1 MIKEKNYLKQIQPT
15 IKDKIKCYFV
25 MKIICFKTD
34 YTKINFFDYV
44 LGFLYG
50 FIKNFLIYIL
60 MISILVI
67 YSISYVMKID
77 LLSFLESDLKS
88 LSNLAI
94 TLYGFQFALLSLVAS
109 LKSKNIFN
117 KSEFNMISDIDAYG
131 YNIKS
136 LLHRSF
142 INLIIIIFGMCINEY
157 NKILIIFSLFISLNL
172 LARINKLVFAST
184 AEIEYSYNN
193 RWVRSNYFFRK
204 RGNVKS
210 FLKKDELIEKNR
222 IDKML
227 EKAYDLRMRNLIV
240 YLEKINRSVFYYEKN
255 ELNYDIN
262 LYEKYLKLYFK
273 SIGND
278 SQIVEML
285 CIFGYLVKMFTTLID
300 RNMHKEIANYLLKT
314 LELFNFFLKRKII
327 SKRFS
332 INVKNKYCLYLVLK
346 YNNELFNLYLRN
358 EILLFCL
365 ETQIN
370 KLNELITNKNII
382 TNKENIFD
390 SDIKTISKYIKEN
403 NDIILN
409 YKNNNEK
416 FINDIIESINKQN
429 KEICDYL
436 IDALKK
442 VQI

>member
-1 MIKEKNYLKQIQPT
+1 MIKEKNYLKQIHPT

-193 RWVRSNYFFRK
+193 RWVKSNYFFRK

-227 EKAYDLRMRNLIV
+227 EKAYDLRMHNLIV

-278 SQIVEML
+278 SQIVGML
-285 CIFGYLVKMFTTLID
+285 CIF
-300 RNMHKEIANYLLKT
+300 
-314 LELFNFFLKRKII
+314 
-327 SKRFS
+327 
-332 INVKNKYCLYLVLK
+332 C
-346 YNNELFNLYLRN
+346 
-358 EILLFCL
+358 
-365 ETQIN
+365 
-370 KLNELITNKNII
+370 
-382 TNKENIFD
+382 
-390 SDIKTISKYIKEN
+390 
-403 NDIILN
+403 
-409 YKNNNEK
+409 
-416 FINDIIESINKQN
+416 
-429 KEICDYL
+429 
-436 IDALKK
+436 
-442 VQI
+442 

>member
-1 MIKEKNYLKQIQPT
+1 
-15 IKDKIKCYFV
+15 
-25 MKIICFKTD
+25 
-34 YTKINFFDYV
+34 
-44 LGFLYG
+44 
-50 FIKNFLIYIL
+50 
-60 MISILVI
+60 
-67 YSISYVMKID
+67 
-77 LLSFLESDLKS
+77 
-88 LSNLAI
+88 
-94 TLYGFQFALLSLVAS
+94 
-109 LKSKNIFN
+109 
-117 KSEFNMISDIDAYG
+117 
-131 YNIKS
+131 
-136 LLHRSF
+136 
-142 INLIIIIFGMCINEY
+142 
-157 NKILIIFSLFISLNL
+157 
-172 LARINKLVFAST
+172 
-184 AEIEYSYNN
+184 
-193 RWVRSNYFFRK
+193 
-204 RGNVKS
+204 
-210 FLKKDELIEKNR
+210 
-222 IDKML
+222 ML

-278 SQIVEML
+278 SQIVGML
-285 CIFGYLVKMFTTLID
+285 CIFCYLEKMFTTLID

-390 SDIKTISKYIKEN
+390 SDIKTINEYFKEN
-403 NDIILN
+403 NDIISN
-409 YKNNNEK
+409 YKHNNEK

-429 KEICDYL
+429 KKIYDYL
-436 IDALKK
+436 INALKK

>member
-1 MIKEKNYLKQIQPT
+1 
-15 IKDKIKCYFV
+15 
-25 MKIICFKTD
+25 
-34 YTKINFFDYV
+34 
-44 LGFLYG
+44 
-50 FIKNFLIYIL
+50 

-157 NKILIIFSLFISLNL
+157 NKILIIFYLFISLNL

-193 RWVRSNYFFRK
+193 RWVKSNYFFRK

-227 EKAYDLRMRNLIV
+227 EKAYDLRMHNLIV

-278 SQIVEML
+278 SQIVGML
-285 CIFGYLVKMFTTLID
+285 CIFCYLEKMFTTLID

-332 INVKNKYCLYLVLK
+332 INVKNKYCIYLVLK

-358 EILLFCL
+358 KILLF
-365 ETQIN
+365 
-370 KLNELITNKNII
+370 
-382 TNKENIFD
+382 
-390 SDIKTISKYIKEN
+390 
-403 NDIILN
+403 
-409 YKNNNEK
+409 
-416 FINDIIESINKQN
+416 
-429 KEICDYL
+429 
-436 IDALKK
+436 
-442 VQI
+442 

>member
-1 MIKEKNYLKQIQPT
+1 
-15 IKDKIKCYFV
+15 
-25 MKIICFKTD
+25 
-34 YTKINFFDYV
+34 
-44 LGFLYG
+44 
-50 FIKNFLIYIL
+50 
-60 MISILVI
+60 
-67 YSISYVMKID
+67 
-77 LLSFLESDLKS
+77 
-88 LSNLAI
+88 
-94 TLYGFQFALLSLVAS
+94 
-109 LKSKNIFN
+109 
-117 KSEFNMISDIDAYG
+117 
-131 YNIKS
+131 
-136 LLHRSF
+136 
-142 INLIIIIFGMCINEY
+142 MCINEY

-204 RGNVKS
+204 KGNVKS

-278 SQIVEML
+278 SQIVGML
-285 CIFGYLVKMFTTLID
+285 WIFCYLEKMFTTLID

-390 SDIKTISKYIKEN
+390 SDIKTINEYFKEN
-403 NDIILN
+403 NDIISN
-409 YKNNNEK
+409 YKHNNEK

-429 KEICDYL
+429 KEIYD
-436 IDALKK
+436 
-442 VQI
+442 

>member
-193 RWVRSNYFFRK
+193 RWVRSNYF
-204 RGNVKS
+204 
-210 FLKKDELIEKNR
+210 LIK
-222 IDKML
+222 
-227 EKAYDLRMRNLIV
+227 
-240 YLEKINRSVFYYEKN
+240 
-255 ELNYDIN
+255 
-262 LYEKYLKLYFK
+262 
-273 SIGND
+273 
-278 SQIVEML
+278 
-285 CIFGYLVKMFTTLID
+285 C
-300 RNMHKEIANYLLKT
+300 
-314 LELFNFFLKRKII
+314 LKRHMI
-327 SKRFS
+327 
-332 INVKNKYCLYLVLK
+332 
-346 YNNELFNLYLRN
+346 
-358 EILLFCL
+358 
-365 ETQIN
+365 
-370 KLNELITNKNII
+370 
-382 TNKENIFD
+382 
-390 SDIKTISKYIKEN
+390 
-403 NDIILN
+403 
-409 YKNNNEK
+409 
-416 FINDIIESINKQN
+416 
-429 KEICDYL
+429 
-436 IDALKK
+436 
-442 VQI
+442 